1 MYINFW
7 YPICTSTELDEQ
19 NPQRVE
25 ILNMRVVAFR
35 AESGAAHVL
44 ADTCIHRGGSL
55 SKGKTK
61 GEHVQCPYHG
71 WEFSGDG
78 KCQFIPSMP
87 DSKPPARAKVDS
99 YPVQEKYG
107 IVFAFLGDLPEAER
121 PPLFEIAEWG
131 QQGWRAGEPVPRT
144 MKCYYE
150 RSVENGL
157 DPWHNEFVHPSQGLP
172 KINAETIV
180 LTESDWGM
188 HFSGKFG
195 ELQAKASGSQEL
207 DSNEDELSA
216 GSLYFGPNTLV
227 TDIHFDSKRAFIQY
241 VWEAPLNEQYTRV
254 YLVNMRNCMTDP
266 ELDEQVKQINARVAD
281 EDQEIL
287 ENLWPVRTPDTTTKE
302 LLTPGDDMVMRYRK
316 HLNEWSDKG
325 WRIDTRKMREME
337 GDVAYAIPCPGRRES
352 GNWILDP
359 IPTLTSG

>member
-7 YPICTSTELDEQ
+7 YPICTTIELDEQ

-25 ILNMRVVAFR
+25 LLGQRLVAFR
-35 AESGAAHVL
+35 AESGTAHVL

-55 SKGKTK
+55 SRGKTK

-78 KCQFIPSMP
+78 KCQFIPSIP

-107 IVFAFLGDLPEAER
+107 IVFAFLGDLPEDER

-131 QQGWRAGEPVPRT
+131 QEGWRAGKPAVR
-144 MKCYYE
+144 KIRCYYE

-172 KINAETIV
+172 KINADTIKF
-180 LTESDWGM
+180 TESEWGT
-188 HFSGKFG
+188 HFIGAFG
-195 ELQAKASGSQEL
+195 ELKEKASNESEL
-207 DSNEDELSA
+207 RSDPDELRA
-216 GSLYFGPNTLV
+216 GSLYHGPSILV
-227 TDIHFDSKRAFIQY
+227 TDIHFTATTAFIQY
-241 VWEAPLNEQYTRV
+241 GFEAPINKDYTRL
-254 YLVNMRNCMTDP
+254 YLVNMRNCMMDP
-266 ELDEQVKQINARVAD
+266 EMDEQVAAINARVAD
-281 EDQEIL
+281 EDTEIL
-287 ENLWPVRTPDTTTKE
+287 EELWPIRTPDTTTKE
-302 LLTPGDDMVMRYRK
+302 LLTPGDEMIMRYRS
-316 HLNEWSDKG
+316 HLKDWDAKG
-325 WRIDTRKMREME
+325 WRIDTRTVNETS
-337 GDVAYAIPCPGRRES
+337 GDVAYAIPCPGRRTS

-359 IPTLTSG
+359 VPTVK